1 MERAA
6 RLTGGTSPES
16 LAEKVVYMSTNSAN
30 LVWAGLFPV
39 WDVSGPRGGFATAHH
54 RGYATGHQ
62 THMAV
67 MQMVNHHFCV
77 TSLVTYLVSRGWG
90 GGCDRPG
97 DLGIRVRGSKPL
109 RR

>member
-54 RGYATGHQ
+54 RGYASGHHRGYASGHQ

-67 MQMVNHHFCV
+67 NAD
-77 TSLVTYLVSRGWG
+77 G
-90 GGCDRPG
+90 
-97 DLGIRVRGSKPL
+97 
-109 RR
+109 